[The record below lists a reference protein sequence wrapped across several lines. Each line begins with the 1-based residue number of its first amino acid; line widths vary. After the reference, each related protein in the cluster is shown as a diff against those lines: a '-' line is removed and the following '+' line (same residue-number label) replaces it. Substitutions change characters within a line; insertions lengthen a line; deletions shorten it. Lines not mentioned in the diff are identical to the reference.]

1 MRIICNVLIFK
12 YYIKNR
18 ALWSIPVFIKK
29 VNDMQVFFIHFNNIR
44 FLILLHL
51 WLLFSDNIYNEEIKK
66 DGMSV
71 VL

>member
-29 VNDMQVFFIHFNNIR
+29 VNDMQ
-44 FLILLHL
+44 LLEDSIDL
-51 WLLFSDNIYNEEIKK
+51 PDPAAEINLASNEKVIKFC
-66 DGMSV
+66 G
-71 VL
+71 

>member
-29 VNDMQVFFIHFNNIR
+29 MQVKIEKEQNTATG
-44 FLILLHL
+44 L
-51 WLLFSDNIYNEEIKK
+51 
-66 DGMSV
+66 
-71 VL
+71 

>member
-29 VNDMQVFFIHFNNIR
+29 VNDMQVFLFISTIFV